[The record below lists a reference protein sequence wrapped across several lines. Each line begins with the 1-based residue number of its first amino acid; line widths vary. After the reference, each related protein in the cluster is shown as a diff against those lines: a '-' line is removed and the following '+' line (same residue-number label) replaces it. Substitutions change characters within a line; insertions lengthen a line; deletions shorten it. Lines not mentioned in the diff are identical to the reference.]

1 MEHELPLAQQ
11 VATPNLVAHYMS
23 RIWNLNPLVN
33 AVVEAC
39 APEEEE
45 AAEQD
50 SFTEEQIIS
59 KAFFGLPFLVKDSLD
74 VLGFHTTC
82 GASVYEHNAPADG
95 DCKLV
100 ALLKKL
106 RAIPIGKTNV
116 PFLSQ
121 DMQTFNEV
129 YGTTFNPYDAKLSSG
144 GSSGGSAAAIALGLA
159 AFAIGTDWNGSL
171 RIPVCANIL
180 LYKSTCVLFDILS
193 EDKSGYSKCPLLN
206 ILLTIYEYSLCGT
219 SCHYC

>member
-1 MEHELPLAQQ
+1 
-11 VATPNLVAHYMS
+11 
-23 RIWNLNPLVN
+23 
-33 AVVEAC
+33 
-39 APEEEE
+39 
-45 AAEQD
+45 
-50 SFTEEQIIS
+50 
-59 KAFFGLPFLVKDSLD
+59 
-74 VLGFHTTC
+74 
-82 GASVYEHNAPADG
+82 
-95 DCKLV
+95 
-100 ALLKKL
+100 
-106 RAIPIGKTNV
+106 
-116 PFLSQ
+116 
-121 DMQTFNEV
+121 MQTFNEV